1 MWLAD
6 VLPYLFAAA
15 LLSGIVGIWYM
26 IIADRKD
33 RKREENE

>member
-6 VLPYLFAAA
+6 VLPYLVAAA
-15 LLSGIVGIWYM
+15 LLSCIVGIWYM
-26 IIADRKD
+26 IIADRKE

>member
-15 LLSGIVGIWYM
+15 LLSGIIGVWYM
-26 IIADRKD
+26 IITDCKERKHE
-33 RKREENE
+33 KNE